1 MNGLASATF
10 VSASTN
16 GNQVLKKQRPLS
28 QLALQAALHPRVRHV
43 RAYEEVGIGARQW
56 AVARTERAEIERRR
70 LCVIA
75 DRSAIGKAKD
85 RQVLY
90 GIMVSGAA
98 FGTEDP
104 SDESQ
109 LSSQSVAI
117 NPTPME
123 PSPAVL
129 TEPVDSVEVNTIQV
143 LSGEHSGQAATL
155 GFVASRQDQLNVTA
169 VPIQSDT
176 VGKDAGKY
184 LSISTPKVGHSPA
197 KSLIFHAQLHA
208 NEGAACSAAV
218 ADNKGG
224 VREGGG
230 AAAPAQLEEAQQQQ
244 AACARGEE
252 NFQVCG
258 CKLNTDKLTAWF
270 VWLDSNS

>member
-1 MNGLASATF
+1 MNGLASATG

-16 GNQVLKKQRPLS
+16 GNQMLKKQRPLS

-129 TEPVDSVEVNTIQV
+129 TDPVDSVEVNAIQE
-143 LSGEHSGQAATL
+143 LLGEHSSQGATL
-155 GFVASRQDQLNVTA
+155 GVVAFWQDQCNVPT

-176 VGKDAGKY
+176 V
-184 LSISTPKVGHSPA
+184 
-197 KSLIFHAQLHA
+197 
-208 NEGAACSAAV
+208 
-218 ADNKGG
+218 
-224 VREGGG
+224 
-230 AAAPAQLEEAQQQQ
+230 AQLEEAQQQQ

-258 CKLNTDKLTAWF
+258 CKLNTDKSTAWF
-270 VWLDSNS
+270 VWLDSNSYNVFSCTQTCEHVYVGTFT